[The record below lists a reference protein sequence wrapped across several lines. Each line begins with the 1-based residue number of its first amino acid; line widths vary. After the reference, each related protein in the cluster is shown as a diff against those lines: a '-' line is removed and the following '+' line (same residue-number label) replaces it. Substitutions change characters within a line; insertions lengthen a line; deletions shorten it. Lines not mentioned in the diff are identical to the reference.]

1 MNRKEQITG
10 LYFILLA
17 CFFIPYMEW
26 DSFEMSGFNFILSSH
41 TPDAKYILLLIPFSA
56 LLVFSKVKNTMLPRY
71 IPLCAA
77 IILFIVCYKEASE
90 KNIFRVLDYG
100 YWITLAVSLLLIF
113 VEPEVKRT

>member
-1 MNRKEQITG
+1 MKRKELITG

-17 CFFIPYMEW
+17 CFFIPFMKW
-26 DSFEMSGFNFILSSH
+26 DSFEMSGFNFIVSSH

-56 LLVFSKVKNTMLPRY
+56 LFVFSKARDARLIRY

-77 IILFIVCYKEASE
+77 IIVFIICYKEASE

-100 YWITLAVSLLLIF
+100 YWITLVASLVLIF
-113 VEPEVKRT
+113 VEP